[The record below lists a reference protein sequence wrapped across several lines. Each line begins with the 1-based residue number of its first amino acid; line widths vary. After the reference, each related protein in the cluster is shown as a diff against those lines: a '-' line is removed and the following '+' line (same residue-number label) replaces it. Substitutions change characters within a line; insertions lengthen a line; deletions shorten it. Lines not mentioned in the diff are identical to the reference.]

1 MDTIEFM
8 SVLDEII
15 DILSSCESTINADS
29 DECFVC
35 SNDIKENESDA
46 TCECCSKQFH
56 VTCMGFPCEDKL
68 SNLKLIWICSFCGN
82 SNIAHR
88 MFDKVCIPSHFNR
101 YELLVDQGDEECITD
116 MPNQSTK
123 KRDGRKCTRSKKRS
137 RICECTEFMLV
148 ARKKNKT
155 RTTKEDKT
163 SKRTL
168 PCPSNQADVKMK
180 HVFKK
185 CRSKWQL
192 EEEIYEV
199 VDKSPETF
207 QDHVDPKGKKRRLTL
222 ETEAVEVS

>member
-1 MDTIEFM
+1 
-8 SVLDEII
+8 
-15 DILSSCESTINADS
+15 
-29 DECFVC
+29 
-35 SNDIKENESDA
+35 
-46 TCECCSKQFH
+46 
-56 VTCMGFPCEDKL
+56 
-68 SNLKLIWICSFCGN
+68 
-82 SNIAHR
+82 
-88 MFDKVCIPSHFNR
+88 
-101 YELLVDQGDEECITD
+101 

-192 EEEIYEV
+192 EEEIDEV

>member
-123 KRDGRKCTRSKKRS
+123 KRDGRKCTRSKKRYAKRGKKS
-137 RICECTEFMLV
+137 CMLPEKRCIDDMEMNQGFANV
-148 ARKKNKT
+148 QSSCWWQ
-155 RTTKEDKT
+155 E
-163 SKRTL
+163 KRT
-168 PCPSNQADVKMK
+168 
-180 HVFKK
+180 
-185 CRSKWQL
+185 RSSRGFLICNGHSVVLRTQSWQVNFFNRLQSTTLQSSLL
-192 EEEIYEV
+192 E
-199 VDKSPETF
+199 P
-207 QDHVDPKGKKRRLTL
+207 
-222 ETEAVEVS
+222 